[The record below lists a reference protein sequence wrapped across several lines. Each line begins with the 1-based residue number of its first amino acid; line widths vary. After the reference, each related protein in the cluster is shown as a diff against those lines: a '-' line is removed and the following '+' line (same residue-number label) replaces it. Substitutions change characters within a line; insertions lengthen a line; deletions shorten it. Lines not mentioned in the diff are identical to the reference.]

1 MRQFLLAAG
10 ILAAYVPSVQ
20 AFEVAECGEIE
31 SQIYTLLNAEF
42 GWDVTQ
48 SPTSTAEAFADG
60 CAVSNLDLHVQD
72 IGVHY
77 TIGSARMIAGE
88 AMDWV
93 RGDVVLPGEAALV
106 IEDVALNEDFGVPA
120 DLAYL
125 SDVSAQVITLNTR
138 WDGVEQ
144 TLDIEALRIDLGDD
158 NVVTVEM
165 NGQARDWQ
173 PYVMRAEDF
182 GLTRLGLAVS
192 FNGLFE
198 QAIAPPIE
206 ANGTALTP
214 ESAQFLSAMAFG
226 LMANVPPT
234 LLPMQSQE
242 AIVDFLATIPN
253 PRGDLSLVLRNE
265 EPFSPE
271 QIAQDV
277 IGGQSL
283 LEAVPEALT
292 LDADWAPAQ

>member
-10 ILAAYVPSVQ
+10 ILAAFVPSVQ
-20 AFEVAECGEIE
+20 AFDVAECGEIE
-31 SQIYTLLNAEF
+31 SQIYTLLDAEF
-42 GWDVTQ
+42 GWEVTQ

-60 CAVSNLDLHVQD
+60 CAVSNLDFHVQE

-77 TIGSARMIAGE
+77 TIGSARMVAAE

-93 RGDVVLPGEAALV
+93 RGDVVLPGEVALV
-106 IEDVALNEDFGVPA
+106 IEDVTLNEDIGVPA

-125 SDVSAQVITLNTR
+125 SDVSAQMITLNTR

-182 GLTRLGLAVS
+182 GLIRLGLAVS

-198 QAIAPPIE
+198 QVIAPPIE
-206 ANGTALTP
+206 ANGTVLTP

-226 LMANVPPT
+226 LMANMPPSLVP
-234 LLPMQSQE
+234 MDSQV
-242 AIVDFLATIPN
+242 AIVDFLSAIPN
-253 PRGDLSLVLRNE
+253 PRGDLSLVLSNDD
-265 EPFSPE
+265 PFSPE
-271 QIAQDV
+271 QITRDV
-277 IGGQSL
+277 VGGQSL
-283 LEAVPEALT
+283 LDAVPERLT
-292 LDADWAPAQ
+292 LDADWTPAN